1 MKKVA
6 IVGAGP
12 SGMLA
17 GIKIKESLGDKVNVV
32 IYEKKDRVGKKILA
46 SGNGRCNLS
55 NTDLDMS
62 YYNNAFVNNIIKEIN
77 STNLRC
83 YFQELGL
90 ITMPDSSGR
99 IYPITDM
106 ASTVLDILLRKISEL
121 QIEVKTN
128 T

>member
-1 MKKVA
+1 MFISFLKIVTIKKQ
-6 IVGAGP
+6 I
-12 SGMLA
+12 A

-77 STNLRC
+77 S
-83 YFQELGL
+83 
-90 ITMPDSSGR
+90 
-99 IYPITDM
+99 
-106 ASTVLDILLRKISEL
+106 
-121 QIEVKTN
+121 
-128 T
+128 